1 MTVPNSSVVTNP
13 LPSVSKSANACL
25 NSATCSSVNFLDIA
39 CRCRGSRGGR
49 GSYPTLL
56 SSIGGGIRY
65 TLLRSLSEIL
75 NAEFIREKFAA
86 QAKD

>member
-39 CRCRGSRGGR
+39 CRCRGSRGGEEEVMPNKV
-49 GSYPTLL
+49 YPTVTKAGAGVPMKPLQD
-56 SSIGGGIRY
+56 
-65 TLLRSLSEIL
+65 LLR
-75 NAEFIREKFAA
+75 FAA
-86 QAKD
+86 RFC